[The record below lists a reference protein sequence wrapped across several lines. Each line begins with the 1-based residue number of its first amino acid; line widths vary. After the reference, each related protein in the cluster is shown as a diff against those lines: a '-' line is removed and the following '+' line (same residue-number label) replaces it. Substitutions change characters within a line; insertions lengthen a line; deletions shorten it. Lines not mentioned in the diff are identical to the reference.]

1 MFKSKRPRILAAAG
15 ACAVLAAS
23 LLAGCGS
30 GEPAA
35 QAGSQQGSGAGSSA
49 SQQVSGDMTL
59 YTSEPEE
66 DIQKLI
72 EAFNKVYPDVNV
84 NVYRSGTEEVIS
96 KLEAERQAGAT
107 QADVLLAADAATFE
121 TLKGEDALEAYE
133 SPELA
138 GIDKAFYDA
147 DHTYAGTKVI
157 ATGIMYNTDTVK
169 TAPASFADLAKAAYK
184 DQVDMPSPLYSGAAA
199 YNAGVFSRTDGL
211 GWDWYRALKANG
223 AIAEKGNG
231 TVQKSVVSGQRGAGI
246 IVDYMAI
253 RSKNEGSPV
262 DFVYPSEGSPII
274 TEPVGIIKG
283 AKNEAAAKAF
293 VDFVLSEAGQKA
305 TAEIGYTPIR
315 SGVEA
320 PKGLK
325 SVDELKIL
333 DGDLSTLVK
342 SREADKAQFSKIFG

>member
-1 MFKSKRPRILAAAG
+1 MFKIKRTRALAAAG

-23 LLAGCGS
+23 LLAGCG
-30 GEPAA
+30 GTGTQKKVEP
-35 QAGSQQGSGAGSSA
+35 QQGSAPIEA
-49 SQQVSGDMTL
+49 QTVSGDLTL

-72 EAFNKVYPDVNV
+72 EAFNKKCPDVNV

-96 KLEAERQAGAT
+96 KLQAEQQAGSP

-121 TLKGEDALEAYE
+121 TLKSEDMLEAYA
-133 SPELA
+133 SPELS

-169 TAPASFADLAKAAYK
+169 TAPASFADLKKTEYK

-211 GWDWYRALKANG
+211 GWDWYQALKDNG
-223 AIAEKGNG
+223 AIVEKGNG
-231 TVQKSVVSGQRGAGI
+231 TVQKSVVSGQRGVGI
-246 IVDYMAI
+246 IVDYMAV

-262 DFVYPSEGSPII
+262 DFVYPSEGSPVI

-283 AKNEAAAKAF
+283 TKHEAAAKAF
-293 VDFVLSEAGQKA
+293 VDFVLSEDGQKA

-315 SGVEA
+315 SGVDA

-333 DGDLSTLVK
+333 DGGGLSTLVK
-342 SREADKAQFSKIFG
+342 SRDADKEQFGKIFG